1 MFKRK
6 NNQSQNNDEVF
17 VDYSKDIDV
26 KKKEEDEA
34 LPEHYEA
41 LEIEDEVVVSTNQI
55 KEAIQL
61 KKQSD
66 FINQRKRETSIEK
79 EKVVSDAHEK
89 TEIIEEEIETVDED
103 ISHLSKEP
111 EIKSDQETDVDVSVY
126 DEDNLR
132 DKEEILDEPI
142 NTDDAFEQESDRE
155 KEHRIYPS
163 FLHEELSVRRTM
175 NPLDKIEESNVEQE
189 NIEEPIR
196 DIEVSQE
203 IEDIQEEKPKEQQ
216 MEQETIFASID
227 DEQDNIE
234 KKHDLHRFFGVDT
247 SVLKRG
253 AKKRKR
259 IEKKSLEDNAR
270 KPLYTY
276 HHHQFYSMEEFTSF
290 LNSNYVN
297 LDAIAQKILN
307 DERFFRWLKEESDQ
321 FEESIIRMKK
331 LKQDLKQ

>member
-6 NNQSQNNDEVF
+6 NNQSQNNDEVY

-26 KKKEEDEA
+26 KKTEKDEA

-41 LEIEDEVVVSTNQI
+41 LEIEDEVVVSASQI
-55 KEAIQL
+55 KEATQL
-61 KKQSD
+61 KKQSE
-66 FINQRKRETSIEK
+66 FIEQKRREIAIEK
-79 EKVVSDAHEK
+79 EKNVTDDYENTDAIK
-89 TEIIEEEIETVDED
+89 EEIETIDED
-103 ISHLSKEP
+103 VSHLSNEQ
-111 EIKSDQETDVDVSVY
+111 EVMSNQETDEDVSDS
-126 DEDNLR
+126 DENNLR
-132 DKEEILDEPI
+132 DKEEIVDEPI
-142 NTDDAFEQESDRE
+142 NIDDAFEQESDRE

-175 NPLDKIEESNVEQE
+175 NPLDKIEGSNVEQE
-189 NIEEPIR
+189 NKEQPKK

-203 IEDIQEEKPKEQQ
+203 IEDIQEETSEEEQ
-216 MEQETIFASID
+216 MEEETIDISID

-234 KKHDLHRFFGVDT
+234 KKHDLHRFFGVDA

-253 AKKRKR
+253 AKKRKK
-259 IEKKSLEDNAR
+259 IEKKSLDENAR

-276 HHHQFYSMEEFTSF
+276 QHHQFYSMEEFTSF

-297 LDAIAQKILN
+297 LDVIAQKILN